1 VADETPEIRVLLDEK
16 DFRGLV
22 TGAIVDADD
31 IDFRGVKINVKIALS
46 DIGWDR
52 MALALRDAAD
62 GNAVDGSGDNRTEA
76 ADPVGDAQGRAV
88 ASEDEIQDRKA
99 QGSE

>member
-1 VADETPEIRVLLDEK
+1 VDNETPEIRVLLDEK

-22 TGAIVDADD
+22 TGAIVDVDD

-62 GNAVDGSGDNRTEA
+62 GNAVDGPGDTRTEA
-76 ADPVGDAQGRAV
+76 TDPVGETQGRAV
-88 ASEDEIQDRKA
+88 ASEDEVQDRKA
-99 QGSE
+99 EDAE